1 VNPVEVSDKIYTDI
15 GEEWRLK
22 VFGWRPAEDN
32 QMLIQ
37 ETRAV
42 IVNYN
47 KWFHYLFLS
56 QDIRPI
62 VYDRVNEKLS
72 KRHREI
78 TEKYEDIKVTI
89 SRHGNKMVLSAVYDF
104 INDEKD
110 IKARSAIG
118 DAKAY
123 AFLGAL
129 AKRLRFL
136 MEESSK
142 MVSALIVETVKVENN
157 ARKELDKPPL
167 SYLNR
172 DEFVLLIDDEYEELT
187 VKEGPEE
194 GCWDFPNEETG
205 ASYEIYNFGDRLVFS
220 INEQMP
226 ATTSEEQ
233 RDEIINQV
241 DALVAK
247 KNAKGANAMEVLRHP
262 EDTNYVWVR
271 ANYALDGRIKGKELA
286 KYYTEFKNKYA
297 KDFHKKI
304 LDVFKEYEKAAE
316 KVVKDLQ
323 NKKYSFITEDE
334 YMLIADDALEGDLDP
349 AEGVQEGH

>member
-1 VNPVEVSDKIYTDI
+1 
-15 GEEWRLK
+15 
-22 VFGWRPAEDN
+22 
-32 QMLIQ
+32 MLIQ

-142 MVSALIVETVKVENN
+142 MVSALMVETVKVEKN
-157 ARKELDKPPL
+157 
-167 SYLNR
+167 
-172 DEFVLLIDDEYEELT
+172 
-187 VKEGPEE
+187 EGKS
-194 GCWDFPNEETG
+194 W
-205 ASYEIYNFGDRLVFS
+205 
-220 INEQMP
+220 
-226 ATTSEEQ
+226 
-233 RDEIINQV
+233 
-241 DALVAK
+241 
-247 KNAKGANAMEVLRHP
+247 
-262 EDTNYVWVR
+262 
-271 ANYALDGRIKGKELA
+271 IKSPCP
-286 KYYTEFKNKYA
+286 
-297 KDFHKKI
+297 I
-304 LDVFKEYEKAAE
+304 
-316 KVVKDLQ
+316 
-323 NKKYSFITEDE
+323 
-334 YMLIADDALEGDLDP
+334 
-349 AEGVQEGH
+349 